1 MELIAPNEA
10 GPLDP
15 ENEENEGV
23 LDKPE
28 VFDEDLDENEDL
40 EDIELERVLGD
51 LALGVG
57 AEARNNL
64 IKCLVF
70 FLRTERQW
78 RLYR

>member
-1 MELIAPNEA
+1 MAPKEA

-15 ENEENEGV
+15 EKEEKEGV
-23 LDKPE
+23 LDKLE
-28 VFDEDLDENEDL
+28 VFDDDLEEKEDL
-40 EDIELERVLGD
+40 EDIEFERVLGD

-70 FLRTERQW
+70 FLRISRQC
-78 RLYR
+78 RLYK